1 MDAQQMFLL
10 DHARAHSRAVGQ
22 AEGGIWISDFTF
34 SGLEDG
40 QMRHRPQEGLNSL
53 AWLLWHMARAEDMG
67 VNLCVAERPQ
77 VLESDGWKERLNVA
91 RHDMAAGMTDEEVG
105 EFTDAVDIQA
115 LRDYRDAVGKRTRE
129 VVTAMSPQ
137 HFDEQ
142 IDAAKIEQAFADG
155 TISQN
160 AEWLRGFMDKKT
172 KAFVLGHVG
181 TGHNFMHLGEAWC
194 LRSMAGLKLPI

>member
-10 DHARAHSRAVGQ
+10 DHARAHSATVGE

-34 SGLEDG
+34 RGLDDD

-67 VNLCVAERPQ
+67 VNVCVAERPQ
-77 VLESDGWKERLNVA
+77 VLEGDGWKERLNVA

-115 LRDYRDAVGKRTRE
+115 LRDYRDAVGNRTRE
-129 VVTAMSPQ
+129 VVGAMRPVQ
-137 HFDEQ
+137 FDEQ
-142 IDAAKIEQAFADG
+142 IDADKIEQAFEDG

-160 AEWLRGFMDKKT
+160 AVWLRGFMNKKT

-194 LRSMAGLKLPI
+194 LRSMAGLKLPV